1 MANDMLDSLKSEVGS
16 SFTIFKDL
24 SNFEKPFKFFLNNR
38 DKNLNDY
45 TDLIQNME
53 YVGNLNAA
61 TFNEMNNL
69 SLIFNNLNDK
79 LISCKATNIID
90 LCRFI
95 KQELAPAYQ
104 MSPNMSKQIV
114 MSINNVAFVE
124 QIINEGTN
132 LTEGTIKVVM
142 QTLDV
147 GGVLQWSNMKEGDE
161 YELCL

>member
-16 SFTIFKDL
+16 SFVIFKDL

-79 LISCKATNIID
+79 LINCKATNIID

-95 KQELAPAYQ
+95 KQELAPAY
-104 MSPNMSKQIV
+104 
-114 MSINNVAFVE
+114 
-124 QIINEGTN
+124 
-132 LTEGTIKVVM
+132 
-142 QTLDV
+142 
-147 GGVLQWSNMKEGDE
+147 
-161 YELCL
+161 